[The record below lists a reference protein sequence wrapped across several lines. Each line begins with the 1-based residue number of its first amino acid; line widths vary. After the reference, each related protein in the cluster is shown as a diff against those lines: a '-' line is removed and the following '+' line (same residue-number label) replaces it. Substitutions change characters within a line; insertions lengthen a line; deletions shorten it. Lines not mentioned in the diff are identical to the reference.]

1 MALIIRI
8 LKEMGINRK
17 KFEIY
22 KFMKRNSEVKI
33 SKKGREGNRKE
44 EIHAWTEEKRYKSIK
59 KENINPE
66 KSYVK
71 ICSRER

>member
-1 MALIIRI
+1 
-8 LKEMGINRK
+8 
-17 KFEIY
+17 
-22 KFMKRNSEVKI
+22 MKRNSEVKI